1 MRGPPSAKHPC
12 RGVAVSLTL
21 GLVLPLLHLHA
32 SVGSFI
38 LASKHQWNVT
48 CSYGPVSL
56 KAFLESWQYACAA
69 PLDSRSAGMQEHR
82 QCKHP

>member
-56 KAFLESWQYACAA
+56 KVFFGKLAVCMC
-69 PLDSRSAGMQEHR
+69 SAVGLS
-82 QCKHP
+82 QCRHAGA